1 MCGRHVAARLVDT
14 APRHERRRLGTP
26 EPARRGA
33 HVIGR
38 NAAKLGDVLGR
49 VSRYVGSELVEAMA
63 PLPHEIAV
71 VQALGDDHVREA
83 ERKGAIRA
91 RLRCDPQIGT
101 RCGLGVARVD
111 HHERRIRFPDAA
123 NRLPPERIVR
133 LSRVRSPDEDAFC
146 VVVDVGLDRP
156 TERER
161 IHPDA
166 RVPADLPDAHVVRR
180 AEYVHEAMQ
189 RPKRRM
195 RPANHGCKRLRP
207 ILVAK
212 LR

>member
-1 MCGRHVAARLVDT
+1 MRRRHVSSRLVDT
-14 APRHERRRLGTP
+14 APRHERRRLGAP
-26 EPARRGA
+26 EPARRSA

-49 VSRYVGSELVEAMA
+49 VARYVGSELVETMA
-63 PLPHEIAV
+63 PLLHEIAV

-111 HHERRIRFPDAA
+111 HHERRVRFADAS
-123 NRLPPERIVR
+123 NRLPPQRVVR
-133 LSRVRSPDEDAFC
+133 LSRVRSPDEDAFR
-146 VVVDVGLDRP
+146 VVVDVGLYCP
-156 TERER
+156 AERDR

-166 RVPADLPDAHVVRR
+166 GIPANLPYAHVVRR
-180 AEYVHEAMQ
+180 AEHVHEAVQ
-189 RPKRRM
+189 RPK
-195 RPANHGCKRLRP
+195 
-207 ILVAK
+207 
-212 LR
+212 

>member
-1 MCGRHVAARLVDT
+1 MRRRHVSSRLVDT
-14 APRHERRRLGTP
+14 APRHERRRLGAP
-26 EPARRGA
+26 EPARRSA
-33 HVIGR
+33 HVISR
-38 NAAKLGDVLGR
+38 YAAELGDVLGR
-49 VSRYVGSELVEAMA
+49 VARYVGSELVEAMA
-63 PLPHEIAV
+63 PLLHEIAV
-71 VQALGDDHVREA
+71 VQALGDDHVRES

-91 RLRCDPQIGT
+91 RLRRDPQIGAG
-101 RCGLGVARVD
+101 CGLGVARID
-111 HHERRIRFPDAA
+111 HHERRVRLPDAA

-133 LSRVRSPDEDAFC
+133 LSRVRSPDEDAFR

-166 RVPADLPDAHVVRR
+166 RVPANLPDAHVVRR
-180 AEYVHEAMQ
+180 AEHVHEAMQ

-207 ILVAK
+207 IPVTK

>member
-1 MCGRHVAARLVDT
+1 MRGRHVSSRLVDT

-33 HVIGR
+33 DVIGR
-38 NAAKLGDVLGR
+38 YAAELGDVLGR
-49 VSRYVGSELVEAMA
+49 VARYVGSELVEAMA
-63 PLPHEIAV
+63 PFRNEIAV
-71 VQALGDDHVREA
+71 VQALGDDHVRES

-91 RLRCDPQIGT
+91 RLRRDPQIGAG
-101 RCGLGVARVD
+101 CGLGVARID
-111 HHERRIRFPDAA
+111 HHERRVRFADAS

-133 LSRVRSPDEDAFC
+133 LSRVRSPDEDAFR
-146 VVVDVGLDRP
+146 VVVDVGLDCP
-156 TERER
+156 TERDR
-161 IHPDA
+161 VHPDA
-166 RVPADLPDAHVVRR
+166 RVPADLPYAHVVRR
-180 AEYVHEAMQ
+180 PKHVHEAMQ

-195 RPANHGCKRLRP
+195 RPANHGCKRFRP